1 MVSGMA
7 CLITQTC
14 CPFLRGLLA
23 RRSAS
28 TYTLLLLKAIWL
40 NTALSFDWKTC
51 TEWGALSWKAVLS
64 RRTQGS
70 LQIIT
75 QPQALNAMPWEKL
88 ANATHRCIIREYEV
102 KEGKWFWINDCYY
115 DTLSTSHFHASR
127 KMWNTAENSKESYKN
142 DPRAGRQAPKIRL
155 TGAERWLDLCL

>member
-1 MVSGMA
+1 MVSRMVHP
-7 CLITQTC
+7 ITQPC
-14 CPFLRGLLA
+14 CLFLTGLLA
-23 RRSAS
+23 CGSAAIYAL
-28 TYTLLLLKAIWL
+28 TLLKAIWL
-40 NTALSFDWKTC
+40 NTTLLLIEKFAQNEEHSSKV
-51 TEWGALSWKAVLS
+51 VLN

-75 QPQALNAMPWEKL
+75 QPQALNAMLWEKL
-88 ANATHRCIIREYEV
+88 ADATHRRIIREYEV

-142 DPRAGRQAPKIRL
+142 DPRAGKQTPKRRL
-155 TGAERWLDLCL
+155 TQAERWPDLCL